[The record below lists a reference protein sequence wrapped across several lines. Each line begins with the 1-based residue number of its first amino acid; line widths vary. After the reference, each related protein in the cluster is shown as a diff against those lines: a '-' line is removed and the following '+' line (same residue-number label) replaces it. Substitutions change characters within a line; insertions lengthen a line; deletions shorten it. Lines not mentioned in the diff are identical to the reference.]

1 MSERSHFP
9 PAKIKHFTRSCQI
22 LIRRKLA
29 EEYHFPKQT
38 GQVFLSPP
46 PGVVS
51 RSPLTTL
58 ISSSVISSCLNAS
71 SEESWGCVP
80 LRSFVIKKE
89 KDKALCGG
97 RSRLPFETG
106 EDEVS
111 PVQPGS
117 QEQPE
122 RPASARTYTLTQ
134 VRPQSPCQISPKQY
148 LRFFWPAVCVPGS
161 TEGGGEEKRKRKKT
175 HTHTQNRA
183 QRDVSKA
190 AAHTRQPRRREE
202 RAARRQH
209 QHRFCSHRSAGNYDN
224 NVFPRQLLSDL
235 VSEHLPFLKS
245 PPDNI

>member
-89 KDKALCGG
+89 KDKAPCGG

-122 RPASARTYTLTQ
+122 RPASTRTYTLTQ

-161 TEGGGEEKRKRKKT
+161 TEGGGKKNEKERK
-175 HTHTQNRA
+175 HTHTEQNTKRCVEGSSPHKTA
-183 QRDVSKA
+183 SS
-190 AAHTRQPRRREE
+190 E
-202 RAARRQH
+202 RGEG
-209 QHRFCSHRSAGNYDN
+209 SSASTSTP
-224 NVFPRQLLSDL
+224 VLQSSLSR
-235 VSEHLPFLKS
+235 
-245 PPDNI
+245 

>member
-148 LRFFWPAVCVPGS
+148 LRFFLACSLCSWLNR
-161 TEGGGEEKRKRKKT
+161 GGGEEKRKRKKT

>member
-89 KDKALCGG
+89 KDKAPCGG

-161 TEGGGEEKRKRKKT
+161 TEGGGKKNEKERK
-175 HTHTQNRA
+175 HTHTEQNTKRCVEGSSPHKTA
-183 QRDVSKA
+183 SS
-190 AAHTRQPRRREE
+190 E
-202 RAARRQH
+202 RGEG
-209 QHRFCSHRSAGNYDN
+209 SSASTSTP
-224 NVFPRQLLSDL
+224 VLQSSLSR
-235 VSEHLPFLKS
+235 
-245 PPDNI
+245 

>member
-161 TEGGGEEKRKRKKT
+161 TEGGGKKKNEKERKHT
-175 HTHTQNRA
+175 HTHRTEH
-183 QRDVSKA
+183 K
-190 AAHTRQPRRREE
+190 EMC
-202 RAARRQH
+202 RRQ
-209 QHRFCSHRSAGNYDN
+209 QPTQDSLVGERRGQLGVNINTGSAVIARQVIMITTCSLGS
-224 NVFPRQLLSDL
+224 FSL
-235 VSEHLPFLKS
+235 
-245 PPDNI
+245 I

>member
-161 TEGGGEEKRKRKKT
+161 TEGGGKKNEKERK
-175 HTHTQNRA
+175 HTHTEQNTKRCVEGSSPHKTA
-183 QRDVSKA
+183 SS
-190 AAHTRQPRRREE
+190 E
-202 RAARRQH
+202 RGEGG
-209 QHRFCSHRSAGNYDN
+209 SASTSTP
-224 NVFPRQLLSDL
+224 VLQSSLSR
-235 VSEHLPFLKS
+235 
-245 PPDNI
+245 